1 MSTDLIREKQK
12 RSSTKH
18 LRTPRVSLLR
28 KRELR
33 VKPEFEFREPQP
45 AEVTSIEEP
54 AKRPRRRRRRRRKHR
69 RYSAGRSSRLTFLNI
84 D

>member
-18 LRTPRVSLLR
+18 LCTPRVSVLR

-45 AEVTSIEEP
+45 AEVTPVEEP
-54 AKRPRRRRRRRRKHR
+54 VKRRRHRRRRRRRR
-69 RYSAGRSSRLTFLNI
+69 RYSAGRGPRLTFLNI

>member
-12 RSSTKH
+12 RSITKH
-18 LRTPRVSLLR
+18 LRTPRVSALR
-28 KRELR
+28 KREFR

-45 AEVTSIEEP
+45 AEITTIEEP
-54 AKRPRRRRRRRRKHR
+54 AKRPRRRRRRKRR
-69 RYSAGRSSRLTFLNI
+69 RYSAGRGSRRTFLNI

>member
-18 LRTPRVSLLR
+18 LRTPRVSALR

-45 AEVTSIEEP
+45 AEIKPIEEP
-54 AKRPRRRRRRRRKHR
+54 VKRRRHRSRRRRRRR
-69 RYSAGRSSRLTFLNI
+69 YSAGRGPRLTFLNI